1 MNERIKE
8 LRKALGLTLEKF
20 GNKLGVGKTAVH
32 KLEKGENNVTEQMI
46 KSICREFDV
55 NENWLRTGEGDMFI
69 KSNRN
74 MDIARL
80 TKSLLL
86 EESDS
91 FKNRFISVLSNLSE
105 DEWEILE
112 KRMRQIYE
120 GGLFKD

>member
-1 MNERIKE
+1 
-8 LRKALGLTLEKF
+8 
-20 GNKLGVGKTAVH
+20 
-32 KLEKGENNVTEQMI
+32 MI
-46 KSICREFDV
+46 KSICREFNV
-55 NENWLRTGEGDMFI
+55 NENWLRTGEEDMFI

-86 EESDS
+86 EENDS